1 MTAVA
6 LASTEASIFGTIIT
20 QPLWV
25 IKTRMLLNTQP
36 NLNDLQ
42 NFQFS
47 CRQIQKQEGIRGYA
61 TGLNISLL
69 LSFNGVLQM
78 FTYEGPKKLYDS
90 LNIPQTAYSEKNF
103 FCGAISKFAAVLVT
117 YPFTTVRTRAQQNQY
132 IKDDKTKKY
141 QGSLEIIRRTY
152 QWEGLAGFYKGFQ
165 INILRGI
172 MQRGIYFYCYELFKD
187 LVSGR

>member
-6 LASTEASIFGTIIT
+6 LASTEASIFGTVIT

-47 CRQIQKQEGIRGYA
+47 CRQIHKQEGIRGYA

-78 FTYEGPKKLYDS
+78 FTY
-90 LNIPQTAYSEKNF
+90 
-103 FCGAISKFAAVLVT
+103 
-117 YPFTTVRTRAQQNQY
+117 
-132 IKDDKTKKY
+132 
-141 QGSLEIIRRTY
+141 
-152 QWEGLAGFYKGFQ
+152 
-165 INILRGI
+165 
-172 MQRGIYFYCYELFKD
+172 
-187 LVSGR
+187 